1 MSVDLNRLR
10 LLAQEPPRE
19 AMKRTQGLPSLTD
32 KVVAQRAEIDA
43 LRRGLNDAIAEIER
57 LYGEFRVGVI
67 E

>member
-1 MSVDLNRLR
+1 MDLDRLR
-10 LLAQEPPRE
+10 LLAQDPSRE

-57 LYGEFRVGVI
+57 LYGEYRVGVI